1 MTGTERR
8 MVARLTARPKFVI
21 PLAELSSFE
30 LRSFSRI
37 PLARRRPLI
46 GARVVLDTFFWGD
59 FVKITHFSPF
69 LCTLPFKNM
78 KSFNHLFLSDQ

>member
-8 MVARLTARPKFVI
+8 IVARLTARPKFVI

-46 GARVVLDTFFWGD
+46 IGARVELDIFSGEVL
-59 FVKITHFSPF
+59 VK
-69 LCTLPFKNM
+69 
-78 KSFNHLFLSDQ
+78 